1 MSVEAE
7 IAKLA
12 KERERKIAEKERQL
26 QDIRA
31 AIDNRLKKIA
41 EIEAEL
47 AILREE
53 LASGAPERVELTRC
67 PEPCGKRSFRSEKA
81 AMKANITNDKSLR
94 PYYNVWCRCWH
105 VAKAEW

>member
-1 MSVEAE
+1 MSVETT

-12 KERERKIAEKERQL
+12 KERERRIAEKERQIH
-26 QDIRA
+26 DIRV
-31 AIDNRLKKIA
+31 AIESRQKKIT

-47 AILREE
+47 ATLREE
-53 LASGAPERVELTRC
+53 LATGAPERVELTRC
-67 PEPCGKRSFRSEKA
+67 PEPCGKRSFRSQKA
-81 AMKANITNDKSLR
+81 AMSANVTNDKSLR